1 MKILFPLV
9 PYRNNRD
16 HCVVTNLKQ
25 GHITGRAKRD
35 DKLAHERVVACASA
49 AGEGKFLQ

>member
-16 HCVVTNLKQ
+16 CCVVTNLKQ
-25 GHITGRAKRD
+25 RHITRRAKSD
-35 DKLAHERVVACASA
+35 DKLAHERVVAGASA
-49 AGEGKFLQ
+49 TGEGKLLQ